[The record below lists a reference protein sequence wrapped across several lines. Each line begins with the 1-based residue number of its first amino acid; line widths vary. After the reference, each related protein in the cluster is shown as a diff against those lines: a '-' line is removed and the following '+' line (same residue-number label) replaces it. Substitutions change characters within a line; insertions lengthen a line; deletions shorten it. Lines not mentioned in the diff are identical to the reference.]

1 MLAYRSSSRVG
12 GGEVLDL
19 EPRKDKEMK
28 RQQQLELGRELGEQL
43 DSNSLD
49 RVVSILIEWGLIEA
63 DLASQIIAE
72 KVGA

>member
-1 MLAYRSSSRVG
+1 MAPYQLKSQAKKT
-12 GGEVLDL
+12 GE
-19 EPRKDKEMK
+19 EMK